1 MIDDSLT
8 LDENEVDR
16 SLPPL
21 GSTRCYWCLL
31 DQQFKFVY
39 LDPVLDSHVRMFM
52 HLSFLTLNVFVLDEV
67 ASE

>member
-39 LDPVLDSHVRMFM
+39 LDPVLDSHVRMFI
-52 HLSFLTLNVFVLDEV
+52 HLSVL
-67 ASE
+67 